1 MSIVKLQECME
12 RAMEW
17 VCKDHY
23 STFCKHPPISDLALG
38 LNFLEIQVHYDMNLE
53 PKMLMEKLHMF
64 VYSCAFR
71 VEALLVQ
78 EMEWI

>member
-1 MSIVKLQECME
+1 
-12 RAMEW
+12 
-17 VCKDHY
+17 
-23 STFCKHPPISDLALG
+23 
-38 LNFLEIQVHYDMNLE
+38 
-53 PKMLMEKLHMF
+53 MLMEKLHMF